1 MTDKEK
7 IEEITRVVNNIIQ
20 STGYN
25 EHLDGYAYGCLGDDV
40 SEELYNA
47 GYHKTIWHK
56 VADGDLPEY
65 AGLYLV
71 VCGDES
77 LPEYD
82 VDFYENHKDG
92 KRWVHNE
99 GRVIVWTELPTY
111 KD

>member
-1 MTDKEK
+1 MKEK
-7 IEEITRVVNNIIQ
+7 IE
-20 STGYN
+20 
-25 EHLDGYAYGCLGDDV
+25 LGQIFCGEY
-40 SEELYNA
+40 SENCEVDRMSCPFSDCMAEVWAEKILSL
-47 GYHKTIWHK
+47 GYHKTVWHK

-71 VCGDES
+71 VCGDKS

-99 GRVIVWTELPTY
+99 GRVIAWTEPPTY
-111 KD
+111 EGKIR